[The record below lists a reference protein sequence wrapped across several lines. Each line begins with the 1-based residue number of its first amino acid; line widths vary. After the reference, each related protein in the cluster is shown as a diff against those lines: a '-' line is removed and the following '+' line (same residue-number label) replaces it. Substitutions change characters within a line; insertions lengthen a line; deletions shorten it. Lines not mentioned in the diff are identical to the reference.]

1 MTGRQVSGGAGVRPG
16 VGERGGGN
24 CVGAGVKIT
33 GSRGTDTGVQLQDIN

>member
-24 CVGAGVKIT
+24 CVDAGVKIT
-33 GSRGTDTGVQLQDIN
+33 GSRGSDTDVQLQDMD